1 MFAVLGL
8 MKHGKVL
15 RGTPLD
21 PFGGTAH
28 RKRERRLITEYEATV
43 DELWAG
49 LTSENRDTAVAI
61 ASILEQIRGFDL
73 VEEIAIFD
81 AGIGPRPSESQSPP
95 AQRVAALTVNDAEL
109 IDWTSRHRSEARS
122 RFARAS
128 ASLGAIRSASANASI
143 AWWSRTGVTPRLAE
157 AIHIAPSVTGRAS

>member
-81 AGIGPRPSESQSPP
+81 AGIGC
-95 AQRVAALTVNDAEL
+95 AAL
-109 IDWTSRHRSEARS
+109 
-122 RFARAS
+122 
-128 ASLGAIRSASANASI
+128 
-143 AWWSRTGVTPRLAE
+143 
-157 AIHIAPSVTGRAS
+157 